1 MSLTMIGS
9 PVPKETVKYLLL
21 ALPMEVS
28 EFTIRLENYKKPF
41 KTLIPNLLLVLNGV
55 MMEGR
60 SLPQVKMDP

>member
-41 KTLIPNLLLVLNGV
+41 KMLIPNLLLVLNGV
-55 MMEGR
+55 MTEGR
-60 SLPQVKMDP
+60 SLRQVKMDP

>member
-41 KTLIPNLLLVLNGV
+41 RMLIPNLLLVLNGV
-55 MMEGR
+55 MTEGR
-60 SLPQVKMDP
+60 SLRQVKMDP